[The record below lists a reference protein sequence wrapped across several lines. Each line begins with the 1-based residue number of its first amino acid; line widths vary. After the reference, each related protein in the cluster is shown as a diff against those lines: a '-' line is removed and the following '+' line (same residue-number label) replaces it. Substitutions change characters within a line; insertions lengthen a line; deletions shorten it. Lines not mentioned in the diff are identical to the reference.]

1 MVKSKGAKA
10 KKAKKP
16 KDGEAIDAETAL
28 QVKEVEERLQA
39 LTVEMKQLEG
49 KMKHCALEAKRAE
62 LTEKDRFNGFW
73 HCQELKP
80 LPEDLK
86 VYRQVGKMFIQQPKP
101 DLARSLKAQVAVK
114 TLEGQQLRQTLGKI
128 QEKVKSEAK
137 GLQELIGPERMK
149 QLFQGETTA
158 DQSAGAPAPDANA
171 MMPIFGKEKPA
182 QEPAE
187 GEQAPQKDPEAKPA
201 PTAVEV

>member
-62 LTEKDRFNGFW
+62 LTEK
-73 HCQELKP
+73 ELKP